1 MSPKVLL
8 ADDDPDIR
16 EVVPLVLEPYGYDI
30 VVAGNGSEGLRKARE
45 ERGIVLIL
53 VDLMMPLVSGAE
65 MVAQLKEDPELRQ
78 IPFVVLSGDNSATET
93 ARSLGAAACLR
104 KPVEL
109 ATLVSTLESVIRR
122 HRA

>member
-1 MSPKVLL
+1 MIHKLLL

-16 EVVPLVLEPYGYDI
+16 EVVPLVLEPYGYEI
-30 VVAGNGSEGLRKARE
+30 FVAGNGRDGLRVARE
-45 ERGIVLIL
+45 ERGIELIL

-65 MVAQLKEDPELRQ
+65 MVAQLKEDSRLSR
-78 IPFVVLSGDNSATET
+78 IPVVVLSGDNSATET

-109 ATLVSTLESVIRR
+109 STLVSTLEGVIRHDR
-122 HRA
+122 P